1 MTVYIRTAAGTAA
14 ALNPLTKMPRHLRQ
28 LLVSID
34 GLTPTST
41 FAMRMA
47 AENDIDVLLEALV
60 RAGLIRRVDPAGRT
74 QGTPAADALRA
85 QAATGHPVREFT
97 RPPSPSD
104 DMPTYPAPLGTHATR
119 ASPQAFSLPGSAVPS
134 TSTDAEARR
143 GTAQLEPAVA
153 VAAGASPDPGDDV
166 FASFGSE
173 TAPAGLRPA
182 AAGSY
187 ELGNLISLMSNF
199 VTQHLPDR
207 ALEIVLT
214 LESLTSISQLQSG
227 LDDYRALIAPMGDA
241 ASRHLAELRHLL
253 EPA

>member
-1 MTVYIRTAAGTAA
+1 MPVYIRTAAGTAA

-104 DMPTYPAPLGTHATR
+104 DMPTYPAPLGTR

-134 TSTDAEARR
+134 MSTDAEARR

-207 ALEIVLT
+207 ALEIVLA
-214 LESLTSISQLQSG
+214 LESLTSINQLQSG

>member
-1 MTVYIRTAAGTAA
+1 MPVYIRTAAGTAA

-104 DMPTYPAPLGTHATR
+104 DMPTYPAPLGTR

-134 TSTDAEARR
+134 MSTDADAGR

-153 VAAGASPDPGDDV
+153 VAAGASADPEDDV

>member
-47 AENDIDVLLEALV
+47 AESDIDVLLEALV
-60 RAGLIRRVDPAGRT
+60 RAGLIRRVDPAGVT
-74 QGTPAADALRA
+74 HGNPAASALRA
-85 QAATGHPVREFT
+85 GPAASYPGREFT

-104 DMPTYPAPLGTHATR
+104 DMPTCPAPLGTR
-119 ASPQAFSLPGSAVPS
+119 ASPQAFSLPGSPAPS
-134 TSTDAEARR
+134 TSTDGEARR
-143 GTAQLEPAVA
+143 GTAWLEPAVA
-153 VAAGASPDPGDDV
+153 VAGASADPEDDG
-166 FASFGSE
+166 FDSFESE
-173 TAPAGLRPA
+173 TALVGLRPA

-241 ASRHLAELRHLL
+241 ASRHLAELQHLL
-253 EPA
+253 KPA